1 MVKMETRKIRVC
13 FISPKAYPLFN
24 PAVESVFGGAEVDL
38 YLLATELAKDERFAV
53 SFIVADY
60 GQPEEEV
67 REGVRILRSV
77 NFRRNPLAGAL
88 AIWKAMKQADAD
100 WYILESASPGV
111 PLGVCFARLHRR
123 KLLYRTASQTEC
135 NGAYL
140 NAHPLLGR
148 VFLYALHKADLIITQ
163 NQQDRDNLQRL
174 FKLDS
179 SVIANGHRIP
189 ESIAVEKDT
198 ILWVG
203 RSAAVK
209 GPQRFVELAKQLP
222 EEKFVMVCQ
231 RATGDEHYDELKADA
246 AAVENLTFVER
257 APFAEVDRYFERA
270 MIFVNTSDSEGFPN
284 TFIQACKAGAAILSR
299 SVNPDSFL
307 DACQC
312 GISCGGDDVLMFDQL
327 RDLLKNKHYLE
338 LGRNGRKEVAAKHDL
353 AVIIERYKELFEEQ
367 A

>member
-1 MVKMETRKIRVC
+1 METKKIRVC
-13 FISPKAYPLFN
+13 LISPKAYPLFN
-24 PAVESVFGGAEVDL
+24 PAVESVFGGAEVDT
-38 YLLATELAKDERFAV
+38 YLIATELAKDARYEV

-60 GQPEEEV
+60 GQPKEEV

-88 AIWKAMKQADAD
+88 AVWKAMKQADAD
-100 WYILESASPGV
+100 WYMLESASPGV

-140 NAHPLLGR
+140 KEHPLLGR
-148 VFLYALHKADLIITQ
+148 IFIHALHQADQIVTQ

-179 SVIANGHRIP
+179 TVIANGHRIP
-189 ESIAVEKDT
+189 ESIAVEKDV

-209 GPQRFVELAKQLP
+209 GPQRFMKLAKQLP
-222 EEKFVMVCQ
+222 EERFVMVCQ
-231 RATGDEHYDELKADA
+231 QATGDEHYDELKAHA
-246 AAVENLTFVER
+246 AEVENLMFVER
-257 APFAEVDRYFERA
+257 APFTEVDRFFERA

-299 SVNPDSFL
+299 SVNPDGFL
-307 DACQC
+307 DSCQC
-312 GISCGGDDVLMFDQL
+312 GISCGGDDTLMRDQL
-327 RDLLKNKHYLE
+327 HSMLKNKHYLE
-338 LGRNGRKEVAAKHDL
+338 LGRNGREEVQAKHDL
-353 AVIIERYKELFEEQ
+353 AAIILRYKKLFGVQ